1 MVEVEECVIPLG
13 HHLRSVAFED
23 VGVDVKRGHEKIRGA
38 CGLDHLEFVLKD
50 VRVNAVGV
58 EVEKGT
64 LRKGCKGFVNGVDGD
79 VRSLLLRRLRHDF
92 ASRIREELEMGA
104 VGLVHDEN
112 FAAGVHDVG
121 DCLNVGTDAVVVRRR
136 KDDGLGVGVFGQTAF
151 DLFGRDDAGDAVL
164 VDHLRIR
171 IHRFN
176 SGKNQGVED
185 GFVGVSRHNELFS
198 LRNCRHDRGNDAA
211 AGSVDE
217 KIRSFCAVEFCVLF
231 LGGFEDSFG
240 LEQVVCTRN
249 FGDVAV
255 HDRGQERFVAEPPV
269 DGRSFVARHVKG
281 DRVVFCMLKEEV
293 QNGKCGQTGI
303 ASVGKYNGQEN
314 G

>member
-1 MVEVEECVIPLG
+1 M
-13 HHLRSVAFED
+13 
-23 VGVDVKRGHEKIRGA
+23 
-38 CGLDHLEFVLKD
+38 
-50 VRVNAVGV
+50 
-58 EVEKGT
+58 
-64 LRKGCKGFVNGVDGD
+64 
-79 VRSLLLRRLRHDF
+79 
-92 ASRIREELEMGA
+92 
-104 VGLVHDEN
+104 GLVHDEN
-112 FAAGVHDVG
+112 FSAGVNDVG

-136 KDDGLGVGVFGQTAF
+136 KDDSLGVGVFGQTAF

-176 SGKNQGVED
+176 TGKDQGVED
-185 GFVGVSRHNELFS
+185 GFVGVSRHNEFFS
-198 LRNCRHDRGNDAA
+198 LRNCRHDRGNNAA

-217 KIRSFCAVEFCVLF
+217 KIRSFRTVEFCVLF

-240 LEQVVCTRN
+240 LKQVVCTGN
-249 FGDVAV
+249 LGDVAV